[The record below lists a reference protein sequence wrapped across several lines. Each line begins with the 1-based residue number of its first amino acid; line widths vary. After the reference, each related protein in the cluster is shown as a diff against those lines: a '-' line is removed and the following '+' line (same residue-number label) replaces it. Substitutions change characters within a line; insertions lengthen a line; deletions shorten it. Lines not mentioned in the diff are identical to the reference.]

1 MCKWSKSIYKATKDG
16 CLNWE
21 LSQWEGI
28 SQWLAVNVRDLSYL
42 GYQDL
47 EKAGDYKMLN
57 EKEEKKQSVVYPIIT
72 EK

>member
-1 MCKWSKSIYKATKDG
+1 MVKEHLQSHQRWLSHS
-16 CLNWE
+16 E

-28 SQWLAVNVRDLSYL
+28 SQWLTVNIRDLSCFR
-42 GYQDL
+42 YQDL

-57 EKEEKKQSVVYPIIT
+57 EKEEKKQSVVHPIIT